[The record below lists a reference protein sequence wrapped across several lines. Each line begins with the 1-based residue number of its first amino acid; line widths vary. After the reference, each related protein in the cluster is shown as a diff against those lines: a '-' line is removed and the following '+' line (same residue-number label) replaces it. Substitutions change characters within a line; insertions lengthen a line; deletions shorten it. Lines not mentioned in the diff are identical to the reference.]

1 MDGAGAT
8 FNLGT
13 FQGEGDYSFYAGN
26 ARMETTTTTNTIT
39 SQYGIGEG
47 AEFNL
52 EAVMNVAEASYD
64 GDVDAILLNQVKLLL
79 LL

>member
-1 MDGAGAT
+1 M
-8 FNLGT
+8 LI
-13 FQGEGDYSFYAGN
+13 QVGEGDYSFSAEN
-26 ARMETTTTTNTIT
+26 DLMETITTSNTIT

-64 GDVDAILLNQVKLLL
+64 GDVDAILLNQVKQLLL
-79 LL
+79 L